1 MKPYGAKR
9 RDCAQRFLKGTSRPC
24 PCCIPKGGHMNH
36 RSRARQKAIS
46 DSEYD
51 CESDTELFEDEI
63 PFWAEAWKQNRQ

>member
-9 RDCAQRFLKGTSRPC
+9 SDSPIKLTRKSCLCSWC
-24 PCCIPKGGHMNH
+24 VPKGFNTDH

-51 CESDTELFEDEI
+51 CESDVELFEDEI